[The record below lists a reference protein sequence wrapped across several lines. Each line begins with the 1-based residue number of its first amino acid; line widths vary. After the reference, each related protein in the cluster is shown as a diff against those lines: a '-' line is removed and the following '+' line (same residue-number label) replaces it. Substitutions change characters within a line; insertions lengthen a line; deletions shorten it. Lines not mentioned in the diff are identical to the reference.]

1 MQAVVYA
8 NIWDAIWIEIS
19 KRVQVLNN
27 FRLFSSSI
35 IWISKQSSDIERKKK
50 YKEREREY
58 KQWKKTNKILIS
70 VHCKR
75 INHSQYTIGLCMCA
89 LCARIVCVCAISK
102 LIFMQ
107 LSISFG
113 NFCFEFINFN
123 SINFN
128 GMLSVECMSTW
139 LCIFD
144 WAYLYRE
151 PE

>member
-1 MQAVVYA
+1 MPIYGTQSELKFQNVYRCWIILGSSAAVLSGFPSNQA
-8 NIWDAIWIEIS
+8 IL
-19 KRVQVLNN
+19 R
-27 FRLFSSSI
+27 
-35 IWISKQSSDIERKKK
+35 ERKSIKR
-50 YKEREREY
+50 EREREY